1 MTFNET
7 NVRRDAQGK
16 FSEKLGS
23 APDASVLATMNGPE
37 IETRNERLVREFN
50 QRRALLQKAGYAKAT
65 AQVAIADV
73 RETARDEEKRA
84 DWWEQNFVTG
94 EFAPEKAGS
103 FALMPD
109 DYTPGMTTGRSAE
122 GHRRT
127 HRMLYEGAGV
137 SVRMPSAAAI
147 KRFSADNKNHSFD
160 VPLSIEIDGQQVAGH
175 VRVTKNGP
183 NQWGVSSLGFPANK
197 AERVAEAVSAV
208 LESRRPSTALREV
221 NSLIERRRERLAMAG
236 AKVEPVASS
245 FIDGIGYNE
254 AGNEMFVT
262 MHSEKTGEVRAYAY
276 RVPRDVYHA
285 VRNASSPGR
294 AYNDLVKK
302 GGAEQV
308 AGGKNNP
315 VQVGYDEAT
324 NRWYNQAR
332 GFRFSRHTAP
342 DKTAKHS
349 RPIALKR
356 VLGIPAQG

>member
-1 MTFNET
+1 MTFSET
-7 NVRRDAQGK
+7 KVRRDALGK

-23 APDASVLATMNGPE
+23 APDASVLATVSDAAQ
-37 IETRNERLVREFN
+37 ETRNERLVREFN
-50 QRRALLQKAGYAKAT
+50 QRRAILQKAGYASAT
-65 AQVAIADV
+65 AQVAVADV
-73 RETARDEEKRA
+73 RETARDDEKRA
-84 DWWEQNFVTG
+84 DWWEQNFITG

-109 DYTPGMTTGRSAE
+109 DYTPGMTGGRSAE

-137 SVRMPSAAAI
+137 SVRMPSASAI
-147 KRFSADNKNHSFD
+147 KRFSADNKNRSFD
-160 VPLSIEIDGQQVAGH
+160 IPLSIEIDGQQVAGH

-183 NQWGVSSLGFPANK
+183 NQWGTTSLGFPADK
-197 AERVAEAVSAV
+197 AERVSEAVSAV
-208 LESRRPSTALREV
+208 LEARRPSTALREV

-262 MHSEKTGEVRAYAY
+262 MSNAKSGEIRAYAY
-276 RVPRDVYHA
+276 HVPRDVYHA
-285 VRNASSPGR
+285 IRNSSSPGK

-315 VQVGYDEAT
+315 VQVGVDEKT
-324 NRWYNQAR
+324 GRFYNMAR
-332 GFRFSRHTAP
+332 GFRFSSHTEA
-342 DKTAKHS
+342 DRSAKHS
-349 RPIALKR
+349 RTIALKR
-356 VLGIPAQG
+356 VLGVPVKE